1 MPGVVKQEET
11 VMTELEVS
19 AKIKKVKKSKKQKL
33 EPKIEAEEDSG
44 VQDVAPT
51 LEKKKK
57 TKKRKSEDSTTPK
70 KKKSKK
76 VKGESLLPSIMGHV
90 QFLSKTR
97 YKNNNQIRR
106 GSRNRTRRVDC

>member
-1 MPGVVKQEET
+1 MGTHPIFESDFDCLTDCGIVLMPGVVKQEET

-19 AKIKKVKKSKKQKL
+19 PKIKKVKKSKKQKL

-44 VQDVAPT
+44 VQDVARTP
-51 LEKKKK
+51 EKKKK

-76 VKGESLLPSIMGHV
+76 VKEEVPELEPEESTADSE
-90 QFLSKTR
+90 
-97 YKNNNQIRR
+97 
-106 GSRNRTRRVDC
+106 D